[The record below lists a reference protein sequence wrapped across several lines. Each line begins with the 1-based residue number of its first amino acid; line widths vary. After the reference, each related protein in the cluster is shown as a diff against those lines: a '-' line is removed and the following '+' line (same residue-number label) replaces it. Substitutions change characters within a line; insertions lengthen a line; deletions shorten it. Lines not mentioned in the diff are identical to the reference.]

1 VNIDLRSLASFGDV
15 AAEDDSVLK
24 YFLSTNAVQRIQ
36 QDEAFL
42 VLGRKGSG
50 KTAIVRYFTE
60 SPEFLSSRAL
70 NLRGYPWNVH
80 ASRIDRGASEAEAY
94 VASWRYLISV
104 EIASLALR
112 HDPSKRNVNSKSIDK
127 FFHDNYGGVEPG
139 LKDILRPPKLKL
151 GKMSFMP
158 AIMGNQIGGVDL
170 DRSDSNLGLGRE
182 LDAISSALLDA
193 SINLCKEA
201 NIPRLMLHIDELD
214 QGLSSLDRKRSEMIV
229 GLILAAREI
238 RRDSRKKGACI
249 SPVVYLRSD
258 LWSEL
263 EFSDKNKI
271 SQTQALHLEWSSDS
285 LLSLVEAR
293 LKAELHSNATWD
305 LIAES
310 DLMRGSQTKWNHIVS
325 RTFLRPRDVI
335 RFLNAALAVAK
346 NRSDS
351 PLVLTNKDI
360 IAARDPYSAYL
371 KAELDDE
378 ILPHWQQWSE
388 ALQACSGIA
397 TMTFDKEQFT
407 TEYAK
412 RQTGSL
418 ALSDSDA
425 LRMLYQFSVLGYEK
439 RSGYGGT
446 SWVFQYTDP
455 EVGWDSS
462 STRFKVHLGLKEYA
476 RLREERK

>member
-1 VNIDLRSLASFGDV
+1 VSIDLRKLASFGDV
-15 AAEDDSVLK
+15 AAEDDSVLE
-24 YFLSTNAVQRIQ
+24 YFLSTNAVKQIQ

-50 KTAIVRYFTE
+50 KTAIVRFFTE
-60 SPEFLSSRAL
+60 SPQQGFSRAL

-80 ASRIDRGASEAEAY
+80 ASRVDCGASDAEAY
-94 VASWRYLISV
+94 VASWRYLIAV
-104 EIASLALR
+104 EMASLALR
-112 HDPSKRNVNSKSIDK
+112 HAPASSHSQAKSINK
-127 FFHDNYGGVEPG
+127 FFADNYGGAEPG

-151 GKMSFMP
+151 GRLSFMP
-158 AIMGNQIGGVDL
+158 AIMGNQLGGVDL
-170 DRSDSNLGLGRE
+170 DRSDSNLGFGRE
-182 LDAISSALLDA
+182 LDAVSSALLDA
-193 SINLCKEA
+193 SIALCKDA
-201 NIPRLMLHIDELD
+201 GISRLMLHIDELD
-214 QGLSSLDRKRSEMIV
+214 QGLSELDEKRSKMII

-249 SPVVYLRSD
+249 APVVYLRSD

-271 SQTQALHLEWSSDS
+271 SQTQALHLEWSTEA
-285 LLSLVEAR
+285 LYSLVEAR
-293 LKAELHSNATWD
+293 LTAQLGPKATWEA
-305 LIAES
+305 ISEA
-310 DLMRGSQTKWNHIVS
+310 DLMRGSQTKWNHIVT

-335 RFLNAALAVAK
+335 RFLNAALASAK
-346 NRSDS
+346 NRSET
-351 PLVLTNKDI
+351 PLILTNKDI

-378 ILPHWQQWSE
+378 ILPHWKQWGDALKACSSIATITFDREQFTAEYTKRQTRALVLSDSE
-388 ALQACSGIA
+388 AL
-397 TMTFDKEQFT
+397 
-407 TEYAK
+407 
-412 RQTGSL
+412 RL
-418 ALSDSDA
+418 
-425 LRMLYQFSVLGYEK
+425 LYQFSVLGYEK

-462 STRFKVHLGLKEYA
+462 ATRFKIHLGLKEYA

>member
-1 VNIDLRSLASFGDV
+1 MSIDLRQLASFGDV
-15 AAEDDSVLK
+15 AAEDDSVLE
-24 YFLSTNAVQRIQ
+24 YFLSTNAVEQIQR
-36 QDEAFL
+36 DKAFL

-60 SPEFLSSRAL
+60 SPQQGSSRSL
-70 NLRGYPWNVH
+70 NLRGYPWNIH
-80 ASRIDRGASEAEAY
+80 ASRKDCGASDAEAY

-104 EIASLALR
+104 EMASLVL
-112 HDPSKRNVNSKSIDK
+112 KRASESNHAEAKPIRK
-127 FFHDNYGGVEPG
+127 FFNDNYGAAEPG
-139 LKDILRPPKLKL
+139 LQDILRPPKLKL
-151 GKMSFMP
+151 GRLSFTP
-158 AIMGNQIGGVDL
+158 AIMGNQLGGVDL
-170 DRSDSNLGLGRE
+170 DRSDSNLSFGRE
-182 LDAISSALLDA
+182 LDAVSSALLEA
-193 SINLCKEA
+193 TISLCKKI

-214 QGLSSLDRKRSEMIV
+214 QGLSELDEKRSKMII

-238 RRDSRKKGACI
+238 RRDSRKKGALI
-249 SPVVYLRSD
+249 APVVYLRSD
-258 LWSEL
+258 LWNEL

-271 SQTQALHLEWSSDS
+271 SQTQSLHLEWSSEA

-293 LKAELHSNATWD
+293 LSAQLGPNASWM
-305 LIAES
+305 AVSEA

-335 RFLNAALAVAK
+335 RFLNAALASAK
-346 NRSDS
+346 SRSEK
-351 PLVLTNKDI
+351 PLILSNKDI

-378 ILPHWQQWSE
+378 ILPHWKEWGE
-388 ALQACSGIA
+388 ALKACSSVA
-397 TMTFDKEQFT
+397 TITLDREQFS

-412 RQTGSL
+412 RQTKQL
-418 ALSDSDA
+418 TLSDSEA

-455 EVGWDSS
+455 EIGWDSS
-462 STRFKVHLGLKEYA
+462 ATKFKIHLGLKEYA

>member
-1 VNIDLRSLASFGDV
+1 MSIDLRKLASFGDV
-15 AAEDDSVLK
+15 AAEDDSVLR
-24 YFLSTNAVQRIQ
+24 YFLSTNAVERIQ
-36 QDEAFL
+36 QDKAFL

-50 KTAIVRYFTE
+50 KTAIVRFFTE
-60 SPEFLSSRAL
+60 SPQQGFSRPL

-80 ASRIDRGASEAEAY
+80 ASRVDCGASDAEAY

-104 EIASLALR
+104 EMASLALK
-112 HDPSKRNVNSKSIDK
+112 HAPASNHAQAKSIRK
-127 FFHDNYGGVEPG
+127 FFADNYGEVEPG
-139 LKDILRPPKLKL
+139 LRDILRPPKLKL
-151 GKMSFMP
+151 GKLSFMP
-158 AIMGNQIGGVDL
+158 AIMGNQLGGVDL
-170 DRSDSNLGLGRE
+170 DRSGSNLGFGRE
-182 LDAISSALLDA
+182 LDAVSSALLEA
-193 SINLCKEA
+193 SIALCKEA
-201 NIPRLMLHIDELD
+201 GISRLMLHIDELD
-214 QGLSSLDRKRSEMIV
+214 QGLSEIDEKRSKMII

-271 SQTQALHLEWSSDS
+271 SQTQALHLEWSSES
-285 LLSLVEAR
+285 LLTLVEAR
-293 LKAELHSNATWD
+293 LSAQLGPKATWEA
-305 LIAES
+305 ISEA
-310 DLMRGSQTKWNHIVS
+310 DLMRGSQTKWNHIVT

-335 RFLNAALAVAK
+335 RFLNAALASAK
-346 NRSDS
+346 GRSEN
-351 PLVLTNKDI
+351 PLILTNRDI

-378 ILPHWQQWSE
+378 ILPHWKQWSE
-388 ALQACSGIA
+388 ALKACSSIA
-397 TMTFDKEQFT
+397 TITLDREQFAA
-407 TEYAK
+407 EYAK
-412 RQTGSL
+412 RQGKEL
-418 ALSDSDA
+418 ALSDSEA
-425 LRMLYQFSVLGYEK
+425 LRLLYQFSVLGYEK

-462 STRFKVHLGLKEYA
+462 ATRFKIHLGLKEYA